1 MATEL
6 LGLLEYIEEERG
18 ISREELIDA
27 LEKSLVS
34 AGRKSF
40 RYGKELDVKID
51 RNTGKI
57 RAWVVQTVVEEKDPA
72 NTEVITL
79 AEARVAK
86 PDVQLGDTVT
96 RDVPP
101 EEFGRIAAQTAKQ
114 TMLQQLRKAEKA
126 RVYDEFKDSIG
137 TIVGGSVRRFEA
149 GSVIVDFQKAEGV
162 LSYKDKIPGD
172 KFDVGD
178 RLNALLVDVDSA
190 GSGPSLILSRS
201 HPNFVRRLFER
212 EVAEIGEG
220 VVQIKALAR
229 DPGARTKIAVWS
241 KDDRVDPIGACVGMR
256 GSRVKSITAELG
268 GERIDIIRYD
278 ADLRVYVANALQPAI
293 PKSVVVNEEGHFI
306 DVYVAPDQV
315 RLAIGKNWQNVKLS
329 GQLIGWKINII
340 GEEDEAKSFERQI
353 ERAVASLAENLK
365 IKEDLAEKLVKNGF
379 LTVEGLKE
387 AGIGDIAAID
397 GVSEDE
403 AKQVLAALELVG

>member
-34 AGRKSF
+34 AGRKSL
-40 RYGKELDVKID
+40 RYSKDLDVKID

-57 RAWVVQTVVEEKDPA
+57 RAWHQQTVVEEKDPA
-72 NTEVITL
+72 NPEVISL
-79 AEARVAK
+79 AEARAVKA
-86 PDVQLGDTVT
+86 DAQLGERIT

-114 TMLQQLRKAEKA
+114 TMLQQLRKAEKS

-149 GSVIVDFQKAEGV
+149 GSVVVDFQKAEGV

-178 RLNALLVDVDSA
+178 RLNALLVDVDAA

-220 VVQIKALAR
+220 VVQIKAIAR

-256 GSRVKSITAELG
+256 GTRVKSITAELG
-268 GERIDIIRYD
+268 GERIDIIRFD
-278 ADLRVYVANALQPAI
+278 ADLRVYVANALQPAV

-353 ERAVASLAENLK
+353 ERAVASLAENLN

-387 AGIGDIAAID
+387 AGLGDIAAID

-403 AKQVLAALELVG
+403 AKQVLAALALVG